1 MNKNT
6 KQEAK
11 ELFHILIAILIS
23 AGLVSQIHSCNRGS
37 TLGDCKP
44 VKKEKIATKADSLK
58 AQAFKAAQ
66 SRTR

>member
-11 ELFHILIAILIS
+11 ELFHILIAVIIS
-23 AGLVSQIHSCNRGS
+23 SGLVAQIHSCNRGS

-44 VKKEKIATKADSLK
+44 VKKEKIVTKADSVK
-58 AQAFKAAQ
+58 VQAFKGAQ